1 MPVNATYAYSRAE
14 AKYLNAKTHEEKL
27 VALQEMLR
35 EAPSHKGAETLRSGL
50 KQKISKLKEALEKNR
65 IQSKKT
71 GASSFLVKKEGA
83 AQVVIVGPTNVGK
96 STLLKEL
103 TNAQVLIADYPY
115 TTKKPEMGTM
125 DYRGVKLQIVEIPA
139 LFKNFSSSPTGPSL
153 LSIIRQSDLILLM
166 FNTPEEKLMLDDE
179 LRDIEDVPRLIFND
193 QKNLPD
199 LIWEKL
205 GLIKAYTKQP
215 GKKKD
220 MPPIAFDKGATVK
233 DLAKKIHK
241 DFLKKF
247 KYARIFGPSAKFDG
261 QTVGL
266 THVLKD
272 EDAVELHIK

>member
-1 MPVNATYAYSRAE
+1 MPVNATYLYSRAE
-14 AKYLNAKTHEEKL
+14 EKYLNAKTHEDKL

-35 EAPSHKGAETLRSGL
+35 EAPSHKGAETLRAGL
-50 KQKISKLKEALEKNR
+50 KQKISKLKESLEKNR

-71 GASSFLVKKEGA
+71 GSSGFIVKKEGA
-83 AQVVIVGPTNVGK
+83 AQIVLVGPTNVGK
-96 STLLKEL
+96 STLLKNL

-115 TTKKPEMGTM
+115 TTARPEIGTM
-125 DYRGVKLQIVEIPA
+125 DYKGIKLQIVEIPA
-139 LFKNFSSSPTGPSL
+139 LFKGFSTSPLGPNL
-153 LSIIRQSDLILLM
+153 LSIVRQSDLILLM
-166 FNTPEEKLMLDDE
+166 FNTPEEKMMLDDE
-179 LRDIEDVPRLIFND
+179 LREIADVPRLIYNN
-193 QKNLPD
+193 QENIGD
-199 LIWEKL
+199 LIWAKL
-205 GLIKAYTKQP
+205 GIIKAYTKQP

-220 MPPIAFDKGATVK
+220 LPPIAFEKGSTVK

-247 KYARIFGPSAKFDG
+247 KYARIYGPSAKFDG